1 MYMCRHVYMCTYL
14 GFMLSVLF
22 PAKNIG
28 EIQLKKAKKDMKES
42 KLVCNLDYC
51 REDTREMYFKK

>member
-1 MYMCRHVYMCTYL
+1 MYMCTHVYMCTYL
-14 GFMLSVLF
+14 SFMLSVLF

-28 EIQLKKAKKDMKES
+28 EIQLKKGKIEMEES

-51 REDTREMYFKK
+51 REDMREMYFKK